1 MKKIIFCFIVFLLT
15 NHFWANAEEFKVK
28 ITGYKV
34 SIEGNKK
41 EEVHKILN
49 SFPLSKENSVEDV
62 VKSIDRNFKIEKE
75 FDFSFNIKDN
85 VLTVVEPISEWGKIH
100 LEIKLIPHL
109 INDVIAEF
117 NVEEYPKEWEEKI
130 KKIYGNK
137 KIPDEVLEKNKKK
150 EIERIME
157 IAKKEKWSKR
167 RLQRVLEDME
177 KAYEELKSKK
187 IRPKRTLK
195 GGRWRFKL
203 GKADML
209 YNSGVQ
215 QTKRNGEI
223 FTFCEIRTILIEKKI
238 K

>member
-1 MKKIIFCFIVFLLT
+1 MKRIIIFSIVFLT
-15 NHFWANAEEFKVK
+15 ICFSSYPEEFKVK
-28 ITGYKV
+28 ITGYKI
-34 SIEGNKK
+34 SIEGEKG

-49 SFPLSKENSVEDV
+49 SFPLSKGNTIEDV
-62 VKSIDRNFKIEKE
+62 VKSINRNFKIEKE
-75 FDFSFNIKDN
+75 FDFSFNMKDN
-85 VLTVVEPISEWGKIH
+85 VLTIVEPISKWGRIH
-100 LEIKLIPHL
+100 LEITLIPQL

-117 NVEEYPKEWEEKI
+117 NVEEYPKEWEERM

-150 EIERIME
+150 EIERIKE
-157 IAKKEKWSKR
+157 IAKKEKWSER
-167 RLQRVLEDME
+167 SLQRVLEDMG

-195 GGRWRFKL
+195 GGRLRFKL
-203 GKADML
+203 GKVDML

-215 QTKRNGEI
+215 QTKGNGEI
-223 FTFCEIRTILIEKKI
+223 LTFCEIRTILIEKEI

>member
-1 MKKIIFCFIVFLLT
+1 MRKIINFMVIFLT
-15 NHFWANAEEFKVK
+15 ISFFSFSEEFKVK
-28 ITGYKV
+28 ITGYKI
-34 SIEGNKK
+34 SIDGEKK

-49 SFPLSKENSVEDV
+49 SFPLSKGNTIEDV

-75 FDFSFNIKDN
+75 FEFSFNTKDN
-85 VLTVVEPISEWGKIH
+85 VLTVVEPASEWGRIH
-100 LEIKLIPHL
+100 LEIKLIPQL

-117 NVEEYPKEWEEKI
+117 NVVEYPKEWEERM

-167 RLQRVLEDME
+167 MLQRVLEDME

-187 IRPKRTLK
+187 IGPKATYEGK
-195 GGRWRFKL
+195 GVIFKL
-203 GKADML
+203 GKINIL
-209 YNSGVQ
+209 KSSGVQ
-215 QTKRNGEI
+215 QTERNGEI
-223 FTFCEIRTILIEKKI
+223 FTFSEIRTCLIEKK
-238 K
+238 